1 MGWEKLHKLKSGE
14 QIFID
19 GAGKLGIEKDHRNLV
34 ELEAENYAEIL
45 EQWPGFELAPVS
57 EDKKVAFAMIVI
69 RDLRKEL
76 ANRDALVAALMDDL
90 SEADIQMKMYK
101 NRLIMLV
108 RDWDEP
114 HTKGKED

>member
-19 GAGKLGIEKDHRNLV
+19 GAGNLGIEKDHRDLV
-34 ELEAENYAEIL
+34 ELEAENYAEII
-45 EQWPGFELAPVS
+45 EQWPGYELT
-57 EDKKVAFAMIVI
+57 KVPESKRAAFAMVVI

-76 ANRDALVAALMDDL
+76 ANRDALVTALMDDL

-114 HTKGKED
+114 HTKEKEA